1 MEKRYNVTGERRKE
15 MVKVTSG
22 IIGMK
27 AVYMRMPT
35 CAYAISNFTVSKEGT
50 LAWDERSS
58 EEPVE
63 KVLAGLA
70 QAGFTAEPEE
80 TAEEPAEPED
90 STEEAVEPQET
101 AETGDSAETTAEELE
116 EPQETAAGAPETAE
130 REESSEP
137 QEGIGLTVSLPRES
151 FTDAALENLHRLVDA
166 KATLIKKALAVESL
180 PVEADAEK
188 VSFPWFADGQD
199 GDAAKAYTHF
209 ITALCDMARKQKR
222 VTAKERPA
230 DNEKYA
236 FRCFLLRLG
245 FIGEEY
251 KNERKVLLKNLS
263 GNGSFKSGA
272 RKGAA
277 DDGVCASGSFMMYL
291 FCLINRHL

>member
-1 MEKRYNVTGERRKE
+1 
-15 MVKVTSG
+15 
-22 IIGMK
+22 
-27 AVYMRMPT
+27 A
-35 CAYAISNFTVSKEGT
+35 A
-50 LAWDERSS
+50 
-58 EEPVE
+58 
-63 KVLAGLA
+63 
-70 QAGFTAEPEE
+70 EE
-80 TAEEPAEPED
+80 TTEEPATDAP
-90 STEEAVEPQET
+90 
-101 AETGDSAETTAEELE
+101 
-116 EPQETAAGAPETAE
+116 ETAAGEETAQA
-130 REESSEP
+130 EP
-137 QEGIGLTVSLPRES
+137 QEAGIRLTVSLPRES
-151 FTDAALENLHRLVDA
+151 FTDAALENLHRLVEA
-166 KATLIKKALAVESL
+166 KAALIKKALAVESL

-199 GDAAKAYTHF
+199 GDSAKAYTHF

-251 KNERKVLLKNLS
+251 KGERKVLLKNLS

-277 DDGVCASGSFMMYL
+277 DNDISE
-291 FCLINRHL
+291 

>member
-15 MVKVTSG
+15 MVKVISG
-22 IIGMK
+22 IVGMK

-35 CAYAISNFTVSKEGT
+35 CAYAISNFTVSREGT

-58 EEPVE
+58 EELVE

-80 TAEEPAEPED
+80 TTEEQAETQETAEPED
-90 STEEAVEPQET
+90 SAEADAEGTAEPEEA
-101 AETGDSAETTAEELE
+101 
-116 EPQETAAGAPETAE
+116 AG
-130 REESSEP
+130 P

-151 FTDAALENLHRLVDA
+151 FTDAALENLRKLVDA
-166 KATLIKKALAVESL
+166 KAALIKKALAVESL
-180 PVEADAEK
+180 PVEADEEK

-199 GDAAKAYTHF
+199 GDAAKAYMHF

-222 VTAKERPA
+222 VTAKGRSA

-251 KNERKVLLKNLS
+251 KGERKVLLKNLS

-277 DDGVCASGSFMMYL
+277 DDGVSE
-291 FCLINRHL
+291 

>member
-1 MEKRYNVTGERRKE
+1 MEKRYSVTGECRKE
-15 MVKVTSG
+15 MVAVISG
-22 IIGMK
+22 IVGMK

-50 LAWDERSS
+50 LVWDERSNA
-58 EEPVE
+58 ELVE

-70 QAGFTAEPEE
+70 QAGFTAEPE
-80 TAEEPAEPED
+80 
-90 STEEAVEPQET
+90 
-101 AETGDSAETTAEELE
+101 DSAEAAAEE
-116 EPQETAAGAPETAE
+116 TATDAPETAE
-130 REESSEP
+130 GEEAAES
-137 QEGIGLTVSLPRES
+137 QDAGIGLTVSLPRES
-151 FTDAALENLHRLVDA
+151 FTDAALENLRKLVDA
-166 KATLIKKALAVESL
+166 KAALIKKALAVESL
-180 PVEADAEK
+180 PVEADGEK
-188 VSFPWFADGQD
+188 VSFPWFTDGQD
-199 GDAAKAYTHF
+199 GDSAKAYTHF

-251 KNERKVLLKNLS
+251 KGERKVLLKNLS

-277 DDGVCASGSFMMYL
+277 DDEVSG
-291 FCLINRHL
+291 

>member
-15 MVKVTSG
+15 MVKVISG
-22 IIGMK
+22 IVGMK

-35 CAYAISNFTVSKEGT
+35 CAYAISNFTVSREGT

-58 EEPVE
+58 EELVE

-80 TAEEPAEPED
+80 TTEEQAETQETAEPED
-90 STEEAVEPQET
+90 SAEADAEGTAEPEEA
-101 AETGDSAETTAEELE
+101 
-116 EPQETAAGAPETAE
+116 AG
-130 REESSEP
+130 P

-151 FTDAALENLHRLVDA
+151 FTDAALENLRKLVDA
-166 KATLIKKALAVESL
+166 KAALIKKALAVESL
-180 PVEADAEK
+180 PVEADEEK

-251 KNERKVLLKNLS
+251 KGERKVLLKNLS

-277 DDGVCASGSFMMYL
+277 DDGVSE
-291 FCLINRHL
+291 

>member
-1 MEKRYNVTGERRKE
+1 MERRFNATGERRKE
-15 MVKVTSG
+15 MVKVISG
-22 IIGMK
+22 IVGMK

-50 LAWDERSS
+50 LVWDERTDSGT
-58 EEPVE
+58 VE

-70 QAGFTAEPEE
+70 QAGFTAELEE
-80 TAEEPAEPED
+80 TAEAQAEPQD
-90 STEEAVEPQET
+90 SAEET
-101 AETGDSAETTAEELE
+101 AEAQM
-116 EPQETAAGAPETAE
+116 EPEAPTE
-130 REESSEP
+130 EP

-166 KATLIKKALAVESL
+166 KAALIKKALAVESL
-180 PVEADAEK
+180 PVEADEEK

-251 KNERKVLLKNLS
+251 KGERKVLLKNLS

-277 DDGVCASGSFMMYL
+277 DNDISE
-291 FCLINRHL
+291 

>member
-1 MEKRYNVTGERRKE
+1 MERKFNVTGERRKE
-15 MVKVTSG
+15 MVKVISE
-22 IIGMK
+22 IVGMK

-35 CAYAISNFTVSKEGT
+35 CAYAISNFTVSKEGA
-50 LAWDERSS
+50 LVWDERSS
-58 EEPVE
+58 GELVE

-80 TAEEPAEPED
+80 TAEAQAEPED
-90 STEEAVEPQET
+90 STEEAAEPQET
-101 AETGDSAETTAEELE
+101 AEEGNSAEAADTPEPAELE
-116 EPQETAAGAPETAE
+116 ESA
-130 REESSEP
+130 EP

-166 KATLIKKALAVESL
+166 KAALIKKALAVESL

-230 DNEKYA
+230 
-236 FRCFLLRLG
+236 
-245 FIGEEY
+245 
-251 KNERKVLLKNLS
+251 VLLP
-263 GNGSFKSGA
+263 FY
-272 RKGAA
+272 AA
-277 DDGVCASGSFMMYL
+277 L
-291 FCLINRHL
+291 

>member
-1 MEKRYNVTGERRKE
+1 MERRFNVTGERRKE
-15 MVKVTSG
+15 MVKVISG
-22 IIGMK
+22 IVGMK

-50 LAWDERSS
+50 LAWDERTDSGT
-58 EEPVE
+58 VE

-80 TAEEPAEPED
+80 TAEAQAEPQD
-90 STEEAVEPQET
+90 STEETAEAQET
-101 AETGDSAETTAEELE
+101 AGPEDSAEAD
-116 EPQETAAGAPETAE
+116 APETAE
-130 REESSEP
+130 GEETAEP
-137 QEGIGLTVSLPRES
+137 QEAGIGLTVSLPRES
-151 FTDAALENLHRLVDA
+151 FTDTALENLRKLVDA
-166 KATLIKKALAVESL
+166 KAALIKKALAVESL

-188 VSFPWFADGQD
+188 VSFPWFADGQA

-245 FIGEEY
+245 FIGDEF
-251 KNERKVLLKNLS
+251 KGERKVLLKNLS

-277 DDGVCASGSFMMYL
+277 DDEVSE
-291 FCLINRHL
+291 

>member
-1 MEKRYNVTGERRKE
+1 MERRFNATGERRKE
-15 MVKVTSG
+15 MVKVISG
-22 IIGMK
+22 IVGMK

-50 LAWDERSS
+50 LRWDERSS
-58 EEPVE
+58 GELVE

-70 QAGFTAEPEE
+70 QAGFTAEPED
-80 TAEEPAEPED
+80 T
-90 STEEAVEPQET
+90 TEA
-101 AETGDSAETTAEELE
+101 GDSAETAVEEAGAAAEETTE
-116 EPQETAAGAPETAE
+116 EPATDAPETAAGEETAQA
-130 REESSEP
+130 EP
-137 QEGIGLTVSLPRES
+137 QEAGIGLTVSLPRES
-151 FTDAALENLHRLVDA
+151 FTDAALENLHRLVEA
-166 KATLIKKALAVESL
+166 KAALIKKALAVESL

-188 VSFPWFADGQD
+188 VSFPWISDGQD
-199 GDAAKAYTHF
+199 GDSAKAYTHF
-209 ITALCDMARKQKR
+209 ITALCDMARRQKR

-251 KNERKVLLKNLS
+251 KGERKVLLKNLS

-272 RKGAA
+272 RKGTA
-277 DDGVCASGSFMMYL
+277 DDGVSE
-291 FCLINRHL
+291 

>member
-15 MVKVTSG
+15 MVEVVSG
-22 IIGMK
+22 IVGMK

-58 EEPVE
+58 AELVE

-70 QAGFTAEPEE
+70 RAGFPAEPEE
-80 TAEEPAEPED
+80 TAEAQPETSAEGEAEGPETAGGENSPAEPQ
-90 STEEAVEPQET
+90 EPAADAPGASVGGT
-101 AETGDSAETTAEELE
+101 ATE
-116 EPQETAAGAPETAE
+116 EPQEAC
-130 REESSEP
+130 
-137 QEGIGLTVSLPRES
+137 IGLTVSLPRES
-151 FTDAALENLHRLVDA
+151 FTDAALENLRKLVDA
-166 KATLIKKALAVESL
+166 KAALIKKALAVESL
-180 PVEADAEK
+180 PVEADGEM
-188 VSFPWFADGQD
+188 VSFPWFTDGQD
-199 GDAAKAYTHF
+199 GDSAKAYTHF

-251 KNERKVLLKNLS
+251 KGERKVLLKNLS

-277 DDGVCASGSFMMYL
+277 DDGVSE
-291 FCLINRHL
+291 

>member
-1 MEKRYNVTGERRKE
+1 MERRFNATGERRKE
-15 MVKVTSG
+15 MVKAISG
-22 IIGMK
+22 IVGMK

-35 CAYAISNFTVSKEGT
+35 CAYAISNFTVSKEGA

-58 EEPVE
+58 GELVE

-80 TAEEPAEPED
+80 TAEAE
-90 STEEAVEPQET
+90 
-101 AETGDSAETTAEELE
+101 DSAEADA
-116 EPQETAAGAPETAE
+116 PETAAG
-130 REESSEP
+130 EESAEP
-137 QEGIGLTVSLPRES
+137 QEGGLTVSLPRES

-166 KATLIKKALAVESL
+166 KAALIKKALAVESL
-180 PVEADAEK
+180 PVEADEEK

-277 DDGVCASGSFMMYL
+277 DNDISE
-291 FCLINRHL
+291 

>member
-1 MEKRYNVTGERRKE
+1 MERRFNATGERRKE
-15 MVKVTSG
+15 MVKVISG
-22 IIGMK
+22 IVGMK

-50 LAWDERSS
+50 LVWDERTDSGT
-58 EEPVE
+58 VE

-70 QAGFTAEPEE
+70 QAGFTAELEE
-80 TAEEPAEPED
+80 TAEAQAEPQD
-90 STEEAVEPQET
+90 SAEET
-101 AETGDSAETTAEELE
+101 AEAQM
-116 EPQETAAGAPETAE
+116 EPEAPTE
-130 REESSEP
+130 EP

-166 KATLIKKALAVESL
+166 KAALIKKALAVESL
-180 PVEADAEK
+180 PVEADEEK

-199 GDAAKAYTHF
+199 GDSAKAYTHF

-251 KNERKVLLKNLS
+251 KGERKVLLKNLS

-277 DDGVCASGSFMMYL
+277 DNDISE
-291 FCLINRHL
+291 

>member
-1 MEKRYNVTGERRKE
+1 MERKFNVTGERRKE
-15 MVKVTSG
+15 MVKVISG
-22 IIGMK
+22 IVGMK

-35 CAYAISNFTVSKEGT
+35 CAYTISNFTVSKEGA

-58 EEPVE
+58 GELVE

-70 QAGFTAEPEE
+70 QAGFTAEPE
-80 TAEEPAEPED
+80 D
-90 STEEAVEPQET
+90 SVEEAAEPQET
-101 AETGDSAETTAEELE
+101 AEPQDSAETTAEGPGAAAE
-116 EPQETAAGAPETAE
+116 EPATDAPETAAGEETVQA
-130 REESSEP
+130 EP
-137 QEGIGLTVSLPRES
+137 QEKGIRLTVSLPRES
-151 FTDAALENLHRLVDA
+151 FTDAALENLQKLVDA
-166 KATLIKKALAVESL
+166 KAALIKKALAVESL

-251 KNERKVLLKNLS
+251 KNERKGLLKNLS

-272 RKGAA
+272 GKGAA
-277 DDGVCASGSFMMYL
+277 DNDISE
-291 FCLINRHL
+291 

>member
-1 MEKRYNVTGERRKE
+1 MERRFNVTGERRKE
-15 MVKVTSG
+15 MVKVISG
-22 IIGMK
+22 IVGMK

-35 CAYAISNFTVSKEGT
+35 CAYAISNFTVSKEGA

-58 EEPVE
+58 GELVE

-70 QAGFTAEPEE
+70 QAGFAAEPEETTEEQAETQETAELEDSAEADAEGTAEPEE
-80 TAEEPAEPED
+80 
-90 STEEAVEPQET
+90 
-101 AETGDSAETTAEELE
+101 
-116 EPQETAAGAPETAE
+116 AAG
-130 REESSEP
+130 P

-151 FTDAALENLHRLVDA
+151 FTDAALENLRKLVDA
-166 KATLIKKALAVESL
+166 KAALIKKALAVESL

-251 KNERKVLLKNLS
+251 KGERKVLLKNLS

-277 DDGVCASGSFMMYL
+277 DNDISE
-291 FCLINRHL
+291 

>member
-1 MEKRYNVTGERRKE
+1 MERRFNATGERRKE
-15 MVKVTSG
+15 MVKVISG
-22 IIGMK
+22 IVGMK

-35 CAYAISNFTVSKEGT
+35 CAYAISNFTVSREGT
-50 LAWDERSS
+50 LSWDERSS
-58 EEPVE
+58 GELVE
-63 KVLAGLA
+63 KVLAGLV
-70 QAGFTAEPEE
+70 QTGFTAEPEE
-80 TAEEPAEPED
+80 TAEAETEPGD
-90 STEEAVEPQET
+90 STEETTEPQEATADAPEETAPAEPQET
-101 AETGDSAETTAEELE
+101 
-116 EPQETAAGAPETAE
+116 
-130 REESSEP
+130 
-137 QEGIGLTVSLPRES
+137 GIGLTVSLPRES
-151 FTDAALENLHRLVDA
+151 FTDAALENLQKLVDA
-166 KATLIKKALAVESL
+166 KAALIKKALAVDSL

-199 GDAAKAYTHF
+199 GDSARAYTHF

-245 FIGEEY
+245 FIGEEF
-251 KNERKVLLKNLS
+251 KGERKVLLKNLS

-277 DDGVCASGSFMMYL
+277 DDEISE
-291 FCLINRHL
+291 

>member
-1 MEKRYNVTGERRKE
+1 MERRFNATGERRKE
-15 MVKVTSG
+15 MVKVISG
-22 IIGMK
+22 IVGMK

-35 CAYAISNFTVSKEGT
+35 CAYAISNFTVSKEGA

-58 EEPVE
+58 GELVE

-80 TAEEPAEPED
+80 TAEAE
-90 STEEAVEPQET
+90 
-101 AETGDSAETTAEELE
+101 DSAEADA
-116 EPQETAAGAPETAE
+116 PETAAG
-130 REESSEP
+130 EESAEP
-137 QEGIGLTVSLPRES
+137 QEGGLTVSLPRES

-166 KATLIKKALAVESL
+166 KAALIKKALAVESL
-180 PVEADAEK
+180 PVEADEEK

-251 KNERKVLLKNLS
+251 KGERKVLLKNLS

-277 DDGVCASGSFMMYL
+277 DDEISE
-291 FCLINRHL
+291 

>member
-1 MEKRYNVTGERRKE
+1 MERRFNVTGERRKE
-15 MVKVTSG
+15 MVKVISG
-22 IIGMK
+22 IVGMK

-50 LAWDERSS
+50 LVWDERTDSGT
-58 EEPVE
+58 VE

-70 QAGFTAEPEE
+70 QAGFTAELEE
-80 TAEEPAEPED
+80 TAEAQAEPQD
-90 STEEAVEPQET
+90 SAEET
-101 AETGDSAETTAEELE
+101 AEAQM
-116 EPQETAAGAPETAE
+116 EPEAPTE
-130 REESSEP
+130 EP

-166 KATLIKKALAVESL
+166 KAALIKKALAVESL

-222 VTAKERPA
+222 VTAKERSA

-251 KNERKVLLKNLS
+251 KGERKVLLKNLS

-277 DDGVCASGSFMMYL
+277 DDEISE
-291 FCLINRHL
+291 

>member
-1 MEKRYNVTGERRKE
+1 MERRFNVTGERRKE
-15 MVKVTSG
+15 MVEVVSG
-22 IIGMK
+22 IVGMK

-35 CAYAISNFTVSKEGT
+35 CAYAISNFTVSREGT

-58 EEPVE
+58 EELVE

-80 TAEEPAEPED
+80 TTEEQAETQETAEPED
-90 STEEAVEPQET
+90 SAEADAEGTAEPEEA
-101 AETGDSAETTAEELE
+101 
-116 EPQETAAGAPETAE
+116 AG
-130 REESSEP
+130 P

-151 FTDAALENLHRLVDA
+151 FTDAALENLRKLVDA
-166 KATLIKKALAVESL
+166 KAALIKKALAVESL
-180 PVEADAEK
+180 PVEADEEK

-199 GDAAKAYTHF
+199 GDAAKAYMHF

-251 KNERKVLLKNLS
+251 KGERKVLLKNLS

-277 DDGVCASGSFMMYL
+277 DDGVSE
-291 FCLINRHL
+291 

>member
-1 MEKRYNVTGERRKE
+1 MERRYNVAGERRKE
-15 MVKVTSG
+15 MVEVISG
-22 IIGMK
+22 IVGMK

-35 CAYAISNFTVSKEGT
+35 CAYTISNFTVSKEGT
-50 LAWDERSS
+50 LVWDRRTDSGT
-58 EEPVE
+58 VE

-80 TAEEPAEPED
+80 TAKAQAEDSRKETAEPQEATVPED
-90 STEEAVEPQET
+90 SAEAV
-101 AETGDSAETTAEELE
+101 AEEPGAVRGE
-116 EPQETAAGAPETAE
+116 TIAEPQETAADAPKTAAGEETAE
-130 REESSEP
+130 P
-137 QEGIGLTVSLPRES
+137 QDAGIGLTVSLPREA
-151 FTDAALENLHRLVDA
+151 FTDAALENLRKLVDA
-166 KATLIKKALAVESL
+166 KAALIKKALAVESL

-188 VSFPWFADGQD
+188 VSFPWFAGGQD
-199 GDAAKAYTHF
+199 GDVAKAYTHF

-251 KNERKVLLKNLS
+251 KKERKILLKNLS

-277 DDGVCASGSFMMYL
+277 DDEVSE
-291 FCLINRHL
+291 

>member
-1 MEKRYNVTGERRKE
+1 MERKYNVTGERRKE
-15 MVKVTSG
+15 MVEVISG
-22 IIGMK
+22 IVGMK

-35 CAYAISNFTVSKEGT
+35 CAYAISNFTVSKEGA

-58 EEPVE
+58 GELVE

-80 TAEEPAEPED
+80 TTEEQAETQETAEPED
-90 STEEAVEPQET
+90 SAEADAEGTAEPEEA
-101 AETGDSAETTAEELE
+101 
-116 EPQETAAGAPETAE
+116 AG
-130 REESSEP
+130 P

-166 KATLIKKALAVESL
+166 KAALIKKALAVESL
-180 PVEADAEK
+180 PVEADEEK

-251 KNERKVLLKNLS
+251 KNERKILLKNLS

-277 DDGVCASGSFMMYL
+277 DDEISE
-291 FCLINRHL
+291 

>member
-1 MEKRYNVTGERRKE
+1 MERRFNVTGERRKE
-15 MVKVTSG
+15 MVKVISG
-22 IIGMK
+22 IVGMK

-58 EEPVE
+58 GELVE
-63 KVLAGLA
+63 KVLAGLT

-80 TAEEPAEPED
+80 T
-90 STEEAVEPQET
+90 TEEQAETQET
-101 AETGDSAETTAEELE
+101 AETEDSAEADAEGTAEPE
-116 EPQETAAGAPETAE
+116 EAAG
-130 REESSEP
+130 P

-151 FTDAALENLHRLVDA
+151 FTDAALENLRKLVDA
-166 KATLIKKALAVESL
+166 KAALIKKALAVESL

-199 GDAAKAYTHF
+199 GDSAKAYTHF

-222 VTAKERPA
+222 VTAKERLA

-277 DDGVCASGSFMMYL
+277 DDEISE
-291 FCLINRHL
+291 

>member
-1 MEKRYNVTGERRKE
+1 MERRFNATGERRKE
-15 MVKVTSG
+15 MVKVISG
-22 IIGMK
+22 IVGMK

-35 CAYAISNFTVSKEGT
+35 CAYAISNLTVSREGT
-50 LAWDERSS
+50 LSWDERSS
-58 EEPVE
+58 GELVE

-80 TAEEPAEPED
+80 TAEAQAEPED
-90 STEEAVEPQET
+90 STEEAAEPQET
-101 AETGDSAETTAEELE
+101 AEAEEAAADAPEPEESAEEPAMDTQVAAVGETAQA
-116 EPQETAAGAPETAE
+116 EPQDAGI
-130 REESSEP
+130 R
-137 QEGIGLTVSLPRES
+137 LTVSLPRES
-151 FTDAALENLHRLVDA
+151 FTDTALENLHRLVDA
-166 KATLIKKALAVESL
+166 KAALIKKALAVESL

-251 KNERKVLLKNLS
+251 KGERKVLLKNLS

-277 DDGVCASGSFMMYL
+277 DDEISE
-291 FCLINRHL
+291 

>member
-1 MEKRYNVTGERRKE
+1 MERRFNATGERRKE
-15 MVKVTSG
+15 MVKVISG
-22 IIGMK
+22 IVGMK

-50 LAWDERSS
+50 LVWDERTDSGT
-58 EEPVE
+58 VE

-70 QAGFTAEPEE
+70 QAGFTAELEE
-80 TAEEPAEPED
+80 TAEAQAEPQD
-90 STEEAVEPQET
+90 SAEET
-101 AETGDSAETTAEELE
+101 AEAQM
-116 EPQETAAGAPETAE
+116 EPEAPTE
-130 REESSEP
+130 EP

-166 KATLIKKALAVESL
+166 KAALIKKALAVESL

-251 KNERKVLLKNLS
+251 KGERKVLLKNLS

-277 DDGVCASGSFMMYL
+277 DNDISE
-291 FCLINRHL
+291 

>member
-1 MEKRYNVTGERRKE
+1 MKCPYCGFNESKVIDSRPADENNSIRRRRE
-15 MVKVTSG
+15 CLSCS
-22 IIGMK
+22 
-27 AVYMRMPT
+27 RR
-35 CAYAISNFTVSKEGT
+35 FTT
-50 LAWDERSS
+50 Y
-58 EEPVE
+58 
-63 KVLAGLA
+63 
-70 QAGFTAEPEE
+70 E
-80 TAEEPAEPED
+80 T
-90 STEEAVEPQET
+90 
-101 AETGDSAETTAEELE
+101 
-116 EPQETAAGAPETAE
+116 
-130 REESSEP
+130 
-137 QEGIGLTVSLPRES
+137 
-151 FTDAALENLHRLVDA
+151 
-166 KATLIKKALAVESL
+166 VESL

-251 KNERKVLLKNLS
+251 KGERKVLLKNLS

-277 DDGVCASGSFMMYL
+277 DNDISE
-291 FCLINRHL
+291 

>member
-1 MEKRYNVTGERRKE
+1 MERRFNATGERRKE
-15 MVKVTSG
+15 MVKAISG
-22 IIGMK
+22 IVGMK

-50 LAWDERSS
+50 LVWDERTDSGT
-58 EEPVE
+58 VE

-70 QAGFTAEPEE
+70 QAGFTAELEE
-80 TAEEPAEPED
+80 TAEAQAEP
-90 STEEAVEPQET
+90 Q
-101 AETGDSAETTAEELE
+101 DSAEETTE
-116 EPQETAAGAPETAE
+116 EPATDAPETAAVGE
-130 REESSEP
+130 TAQAEP
-137 QEGIGLTVSLPRES
+137 QDAGIRLTVSLPRES

-166 KATLIKKALAVESL
+166 KAALIKKALAVESL
-180 PVEADAEK
+180 PVEADEEK

-277 DDGVCASGSFMMYL
+277 DNDISE
-291 FCLINRHL
+291 

>member
-1 MEKRYNVTGERRKE
+1 MERKFNATGERRKE
-15 MVKVTSG
+15 MVKVISG
-22 IIGMK
+22 IVGMK

-50 LAWDERSS
+50 LVWDERSS
-58 EEPVE
+58 GELVE
-63 KVLAGLA
+63 KVLEGLA
-70 QAGFTAEPEE
+70 QAGFMAEPEDA
-80 TAEEPAEPED
+80 AEAQPED
-90 STEEAVEPQET
+90 STEEAPAMDTPEAAGGET
-101 AETGDSAETTAEELE
+101 AQA
-116 EPQETAAGAPETAE
+116 
-130 REESSEP
+130 EP
-137 QEGIGLTVSLPRES
+137 QEGIGLMVSLPRES

-166 KATLIKKALAVESL
+166 KAALIKKALAVESL

-199 GDAAKAYTHF
+199 GDSAKAYTHF

-251 KNERKVLLKNLS
+251 KGERKVLLKNLS

-277 DDGVCASGSFMMYL
+277 DDGVSE
-291 FCLINRHL
+291 

>member
-1 MEKRYNVTGERRKE
+1 MEKRYSVTGERRKE
-15 MVKVTSG
+15 MVAAISG
-22 IIGMK
+22 IVGMK

-35 CAYAISNFTVSKEGT
+35 CAYAISNLTVSKEGT
-50 LAWDERSS
+50 LVWDERTDSGT
-58 EEPVE
+58 VE

-80 TAEEPAEPED
+80 TAETQTEPGISAEWEAERPEEPIGETAGGETSPAEP
-90 STEEAVEPQET
+90 P
-101 AETGDSAETTAEELE
+101 
-116 EPQETAAGAPETAE
+116 ETAADAPGESAGETQDA
-130 REESSEP
+130 
-137 QEGIGLTVSLPRES
+137 GIGLTVSLPRES
-151 FTDAALENLHRLVDA
+151 FTDAALENLRKLVDA
-166 KATLIKKALAVESL
+166 KAALIKKALAVESL
-180 PVEADAEK
+180 PVEADGEK
-188 VSFPWFADGQD
+188 VSFPWFTDGQD
-199 GDAAKAYTHF
+199 GDSAKAYTHF

-222 VTAKERPA
+222 VTAKERPT

-251 KNERKVLLKNLS
+251 KGERKVLLKNLS

-277 DDGVCASGSFMMYL
+277 DDGVSE
-291 FCLINRHL
+291 